1 MQESL
6 HAHESSPRE
15 PAVRFLRTE
24 SMKALVQRALA
35 AVREAMPSLEQ
46 MAERFNMSSRTLKRR
61 LQGEQACYSDLVENE
76 LRRRAEHLLREE
88 RLPVAEVAHQLGY
101 HDVSNFSRAFRR
113 WTGHT
118 PREFRESRR

>member
-6 HAHESSPRE
+6 HPAGLDRAPAPRFIR
-15 PAVRFLRTE
+15 AE
-24 SMKALVQRALA
+24 SMKATVQRTLA

-46 MAERFNMSSRTLKRR
+46 MAERFSMSSRTLKRR
-61 LQGEQACYSDLVENE
+61 LQGEQARYSDLVETE
-76 LRRRAEHLLREE
+76 MRLRAERLLVEE

-113 WTGHT
+113 WTGRT
-118 PREFRESRR
+118 PREFRDRFGR